1 MGPIVELFH
10 LNVGLFLG
18 QVVNFGIIFCV
29 LYFFVFKPLFKA
41 GDDRTKVIEKGLA
54 DSEESAKKLE
64 AAVAEQGKILDAA
77 KVEAAAIMK
86 EAKKQADERK
96 DTLIMEAKQEIGKV
110 INQEKQNLQQE
121 KAAVLAEIRAEAAD
135 LVVEAA
141 RKLLAGSSE
150 IDKAAATK
158 ALKEKAEKK

>member
-18 QVVNFGIIFCV
+18 QLVNFGIIFCV

-41 GDDRTKVIEKGLA
+41 GDDRTKLIEKGLA
-54 DSEESAKKLE
+54 DSEESAKKL
-64 AAVAEQGKILDAA
+64 ASAVAQQGEILDAA

-86 EAKKQADERK
+86 EAKRQADERK
-96 DTLIMEAKQEIGKV
+96 DALVMEAKQEIGRV
-110 INQEKQNLQQE
+110 INLEKQKMQQE
-121 KAAVLAEIRAEAAD
+121 KAAVLAEIRAEAAE

-141 RKLLAGSSE
+141 RKLLSSSGE
-150 IDKAAATK
+150 IDTQSAVKI
-158 ALKEKAEKK
+158 LKNQK